1 MTPLDYDYLQKM
13 LKDRSGLMLSADKK
27 YLLESRLLPLA
38 RKAGVPGI
46 TDLVAKMKGGSEAL
60 ILDVVEAMTTNETF
74 FFRDKTPFDH
84 FKETVVPELLR
95 ARAGRRSLRIW
106 CAAASTG
113 QEPYSL
119 AMILKEMGAA
129 LSGWRVEIIATDLS
143 PEVLEKSRSG
153 IYTQFEVQRGLPIQL
168 LVKHFTQ
175 VGAMWQLNAD
185 TKAMVQFRPFNLLQD
200 FAPLGKFDLVFCRN
214 VLIYFDQPT
223 KTDIFKR
230 LAKATEPDGYL
241 FLGAAETVV
250 GLTDQYRICPNRR
263 GVYLP
268 NGPDAA
274 RSATPVSRMGEI
286 KTSVGAAR

>member
-27 YLLESRLLPLA
+27 YLIESRLLPLA
-38 RKAGVPGI
+38 RKVGVAGI
-46 TDLVAKMKGGSEAL
+46 SDLVAKMKGGSEAL

-84 FKETVVPELLR
+84 FKDTVVPELLR
-95 ARAGRRSLRIW
+95 ARVGRRSLRIW

-129 LSGWRVEIIATDLS
+129 LSGWRVEIVATDLS

-200 FAPLGKFDLVFCRN
+200 FAPLGKFDIVFCRN

-230 LAKATEPDGYL
+230 LAKASESDGYL

-268 NGPDAA
+268 NGADAA
-274 RSATPVSRMGEI
+274 RSVTPVTRMGEV
-286 KTSVGAAR
+286 KASVGAAR